1 MGKIKYRTKRG
12 LRKAL
17 AALMTFSM
25 VVTAVQV
32 PAFAASEEVAESTA
46 SVSGVFSRK
55 IVLDLLSE
63 DLRAAAL
70 AAIRDN
76 NLFDAKDYLGAT
88 SDNKRAK
95 KEYEAF
101 FNENPGLYVVE
112 VPSSV
117 ADVLS
122 GEADAELRIFVQKDQ
137 KKAKVDLS
145 SDSDE
150 IIADDPTLSKE
161 VEFRYG
167 SEKDII
173 LYEPSSDVDTL
184 VNGGEDAYYREPEQ
198 DMSDNSDYELSGNE
212 KITFMFVNKSDD
224 SVRFTLKVDGIV
236 YDKVDVSGRDAALK
250 KILAEA
256 GIKKTEETTKAVVE
270 TTAAVT
276 VAPELVNIAGTGIPT
291 GTEIQAE
298 TMVPAEDATV
308 AIGPAVPGDDTTP
321 DTGAVTGPIVPTE
334 GMEGA
339 ADAAE
344 PKEEKVTDAAETE
357 TGTVITETV
366 ETAVKTDDQTQV
378 TVETDETVV
387 TETADHNSDTEN
399 GTVAE
404 ADVKTD
410 STGTENNSS
419 DKTEVEVQADT
430 EVQDS
435 GAAAGNDTAD
445 NADSE
450 VSSEAN
456 VEENDDTAEKTDI
469 AEKIQEAVQEATDKV
484 ADVVLGRMV
493 AWADTIVGEDYEF
506 DANAETP
513 DAGQDDE
520 QEDTEKTEDVT
531 EAVNDTTDTAKDEN
545 DAAVEVSDDDH
556 TDDQDQAGTDTV
568 DTVTDAADVNDTV
581 ESGVG
586 NEASAETDTV
596 EFGVGNEAP
605 AGNGTEEAV
614 DGMAGEDVTDDI
626 NQMLIPDAAAT
637 DVTVDLV
644 ETAEAVQVQETEAV
658 TNPVAS
664 PSEIEKTEYDDFAKG
679 LIAEVK
685 EAVKEDREAA
695 KESIMVAKVVQYTL
709 NELGRIHYETETDG
723 YSVDVFAERDV
734 FGGISPT
741 LEVKKL
747 YKPEEAYGGEDVLS
761 EAEIAELKDKNIY
774 ENSQSLDIHFVDGD
788 GNEVEPTGPVKVRI
802 TVNDSDLL
810 NSIDASTLEVHHIK
824 ETSTAL
830 RTEKVASTEDVKA
843 LDANAEK
850 ISDSDL
856 EANAEAIA
864 AGEDAEISI
873 ASAVAEFEVASFS
886 TFTITWTNANNIT
899 VAAVKVHYVDENGR
913 SLFGENSGQTIDLSE
928 GDVVLAEAHGGVTNY
943 DYQEARLGGM
953 NGDVITVVHGN
964 SSSGKVQYTKN
975 SGGTIDSTNNDRVL
989 EVDDHGAYSKDGKE
1003 LYYKSSG
1010 KYYKLGNQTHTGT
1023 MYVLKNNSSSSY
1035 NEYSGPRYSYVIED
1049 NIYLIY
1055 KETEYT
1061 PGGDPPP
1068 EIETAP
1074 ETTKTLTPNKN
1085 PDGSEDGTY
1094 TLKLTVKGKTESHG
1108 ETSKANVL
1116 VVLDTSG
1123 SMSKSVGSGNGS
1135 GTRLSVAKTAVN
1147 KLADALF
1154 ENNDP
1159 SDVNKKDTIEM
1170 GLITFSN
1177 NVNHTYSKTT
1187 DPGTFKGHVNS
1198 MSADGGT
1205 NWEAA
1210 LLAANN
1216 YQFND
1221 DDPVHIIF
1229 VSDGAPTF
1237 RTNANGYTKDN
1248 SYYNSYHVYGDGS
1261 NDEYGLNLKAAQLA
1275 AEAITN
1281 ANKTLYTIYAFGNGD
1296 DGEAKM
1302 ESLFINDDERTENS
1316 FKANDQ
1322 AGLNEAFAKIIS
1334 KINHDLSYANV
1345 SIIDGMT
1352 NLTAS
1357 VEISGGVKDYV
1368 YEIKKADGT
1377 IIPDAQVPNEIKT
1390 AAYDEDT
1397 ASVIWDIG
1405 GKDSNYKLEGGATYS
1420 VSFVVWPKQEAYD
1433 LVADLNNGMITDP
1446 GDASLV
1452 QDANGNWSYKTNTGA
1467 SVSYQ
1472 TVNVVTQNGQTTTI
1486 YSKTKTSD
1494 ITPDPDPMSLTG
1506 TRLNVQK
1513 VWKLDD
1519 PAQEVFLHDRFIT
1532 LALQMDGDD
1541 YKTGIQLS
1549 DVGEMI
1555 SADGKEITWDND
1567 REIDISPG
1575 ILISKTKGD
1584 GYGLA
1589 ADKLL
1594 PDGNYY
1600 MLEPGH
1606 DYKFTERAGNI
1617 SFTLEDKTYH
1627 PMLIDGVLKDVTFT
1641 YDDQGHI
1648 TGIESIAN
1656 VEELTKLVATNVIQL
1671 DTLAV
1676 SKMYTGNMAK
1686 AQTTTFDLY
1695 IYTDDTGTELAQFD
1709 ANYMETINHTVALTK
1724 QTDGAYR
1731 FNINPTR
1738 VGTGAEVSVV
1748 VPKGISYKI
1757 VEVKAGT
1764 GYVEY
1769 ETKWGTSADTVTT
1782 VGNVTDVMKLG
1793 SGEGEVKTVYFINN
1807 KNIITPTGVHTD
1819 VNPFTLLGLA
1829 GLAALIFLAYDFM
1842 KKGLFEE

>member
-63 DLRAAAL
+63 DLRVAAL

-88 SDNKRAK
+88 SDNKKAK

-357 TGTVITETV
+357 SETVITETV

-387 TETADHNSDTEN
+387 AETADHNSDTEN

-404 ADVKTD
+404 ADVTTD

-581 ESGVG
+581 KSGVG

-747 YKPEEAYGGEDVLS
+747 YKPEEANGGEDVLS
-761 EAEIAELKDKNIY
+761 ETEIAELKDKNIY

-824 ETSTAL
+824 DTSATL
-830 RTEKVASTEDVKA
+830 TTEKVAATDDVKV
-843 LDANAEK
+843 LDANDET
-850 ISDSDL
+850 ISDSEL
-856 EANAEAIA
+856 ETNAGAIT
-864 AGEDAEISI
+864 AGEEAEVVVS
-873 ASAVAEFEVASFS
+873 SAVAEFEVDSFS
-886 TFTITWTNANNIT
+886 TFTITWTTSSGIKVANI
-899 VAAVKVHYVDENGR
+899 KVHYVDENGK
-913 SLFGENSGQTIDLSE
+913 SLFGEDSSKTMDLSG
-928 GDVVLAEAHGGVTNY
+928 GDVVLADAHGGVTNY
-943 DYQEARLGGM
+943 DYKEARLGSTS
-953 NGDVITVVHGN
+953 GDVITAIKANATSGN
-964 SSSGKVQYTKN
+964 VDFVTAGGSIIN
-975 SGGTIDSTNNDRVL
+975 SDNVPEL
-989 EVDDHGAYSKDGKE
+989 EVDSNGAYNISGKE
-1003 LYYKSSG
+1003 LYYRSNNR
-1010 KYYKLGNQTHTGT
+1010 YHELGNQSYSGT
-1023 MYVLKNNSSSSY
+1023 LYVQSGSRYNS
-1035 NEYSGPRYSYVIED
+1035 YSGPRYNYVLEEEVF
-1049 NIYLIY
+1049 LIY
-1055 KETEYT
+1055 TLTPVT
-1061 PGGDPPP
+1061 PGADDPQ
-1068 EIETAP
+1068 EIESPP

-1085 PDGSEDGTY
+1085 ANGTEDGTY
-1094 TLKLTVKGKTESHG
+1094 TLTLTVKGKTESQG
-1108 ETSKANVL
+1108 STSKANVL

-1123 SMSKSVGSGNGS
+1123 SMGYSSGKG
-1135 GTRLSVAKTAVN
+1135 GTRLRVAKNAVN
-1147 KLADALF
+1147 KLAEELLA
-1154 ENNDP
+1154 NNKTV
-1159 SDVNKKDTIEM
+1159 SDTIEL
-1170 GLITFSN
+1170 GLITFST
-1177 NVNHTYSKTT
+1177 NVNHTYGKTT
-1187 DPGTFKGHVNS
+1187 SLSTFSGHVNA

-1210 LLAANN
+1210 LLAANQ
-1216 YQFND
+1216 YDFED

-1229 VSDGAPTF
+1229 VSDGAPTY
-1237 RTNANGYTKDN
+1237 RKNANGYTKDKEG
-1248 SYYNSYHVYGDGS
+1248 SVYGEGDA
-1261 NDEYGLNLKAAQLA
+1261 DTYGMNLNAAQMA

-1281 ANKTLYTIYAFGNGD
+1281 ANKQLYTIYAFGNGD
-1296 DGEAKM
+1296 GGEAKM
-1302 ESLFINDDERTENS
+1302 KSLFVNEDEREANS
-1316 FKANDQ
+1316 FDASGED
-1322 AGLNEAFAKIIS
+1322 ALNEAFAKIIS
-1334 KINHDLSYANV
+1334 KINKDLSYANV
-1345 SIIDGMT
+1345 TITDGMT

-1368 YEIKKADGT
+1368 YEIEKADGT
-1377 IIPDAQVPNEIKT
+1377 IISNDNVPDEIKT
-1390 AAYDEDT
+1390 AGYDDT
-1397 ASVIWDIG
+1397 SKSVVWNIG
-1405 GKDSNYKLEGGATYS
+1405 GENANYKLEGGSTYK
-1420 VSFVVWPKQEAYD
+1420 VSFVVWPTQEAYD
-1433 LVADLNNGMITDP
+1433 EVARLSNDPTATSDDPALVKD
-1446 GDASLV
+1446 SS
-1452 QDANGNWSYKTNTGA
+1452 GNWSYKTNTGA
-1467 SVSYQ
+1467 TVSYQ
-1472 TVNVVTQNGQTTTI
+1472 TVNEVTQDGTTRI
-1486 YSKTKTSD
+1486 VYSKTKTSD

-1506 TRLNVQK
+1506 TQLDIK
-1513 VWKLDD
+1513 KIWKLDD
-1519 PAQEVFLHDRFIT
+1519 ESQHIFLDDSSIT
-1532 LALQMDGDD
+1532 LSLQQDD
-1541 YKTGIQLS
+1541 VDYRMGIVLSSTGATTS
-1549 DVGEMI
+1549 E
-1555 SADGKEITWDND
+1555 DGKEITWSSN
-1567 REIDISPG
+1567 ENLYIAPG
-1575 ILISKTKGD
+1575 ILVSKAKGD
-1584 GYGLA
+1584 GYGFPD
-1589 ADKLL
+1589 DKLL
-1594 PDGNYY
+1594 ADQSYY
-1600 MLEPGH
+1600 LLETGH
-1606 DYKFTERAGNI
+1606 DYKFTEKSGNH
-1617 SFTLEDKTYH
+1617 SFILEDRVYH
-1627 PMLIDGVLKDVTFT
+1627 PMLVDGVLMDVTFT
-1641 YDDQGHI
+1641 LDDSGSI
-1648 TGIESIAN
+1648 TGISSLDAIEG
-1656 VEELTKLVATNVIQL
+1656 LTELVATNVIHI
-1671 DTLAV
+1671 DTLKV
-1676 SKMYTGNMAK
+1676 YKKYTGNMALPQETHFELK
-1686 AQTTTFDLY
+1686 LFEEDGTTP
-1695 IYTDDTGTELAQFD
+1695 
-1709 ANYMETINHTVALTK
+1709 ANYGSDYILGLNENVLEYNENGYYTFTIV
-1724 QTDGAYR
+1724 
-1731 FNINPTR
+1731 P
-1738 VGTGAEVSVV
+1738 VSVGEMV
-1748 VPKGISYKI
+1748 DKTIILPKGVKYQIT
-1757 VEVKAGT
+1757 EVKDGT
-1764 GYVEY
+1764 PYSDY
-1769 ETKWGTSADTVTT
+1769 TTKWGTDSEAISTGGAVTT
-1782 VGNVTDVMKLG
+1782 VMKLG
-1793 SGEGEVKTVYFINN
+1793 ADTTSGEVNKVYFENN
-1807 KNIITPTGVHTD
+1807 KTLIAPTGINTD
-1819 VNPFTLLGLA
+1819 VNPFTLMALA
-1829 GLAALIFLAYDFM
+1829 GLGSLAFLAYDFR
-1842 KKGLFEE
+1842 KRRLFEDE